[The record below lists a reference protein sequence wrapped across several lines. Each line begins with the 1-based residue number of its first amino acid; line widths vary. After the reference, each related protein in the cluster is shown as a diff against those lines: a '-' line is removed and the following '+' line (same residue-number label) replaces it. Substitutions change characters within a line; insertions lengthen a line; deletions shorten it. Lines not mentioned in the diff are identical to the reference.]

1 MAVHWDSKAAADWK
15 IAKIKAGKKINATV
29 FPNGGRLPEKP
40 VTERGKRRAQR
51 KG

>member
-1 MAVHWDSKAAADWK
+1 MAVHWDAEAATKWK
-15 IAKIKAGKKINATV
+15 TGRKLNATV